1 MTDTHETVGAI
12 RRACVRNCVIRGQH
26 VTPCTCTAECP
37 EHPGHCKGC
46 LPRQASLGQLCSAC
60 VDRTREALAGIPD
73 AALHAASRS
82 DGKLSPGSTN
92 TDTTRRAS
100 HPFAPSPSP
109 AWDTAEEAFQWAL
122 VTALAC
128 ANDNHHTG
136 PFKYRADG
144 VPARNL
150 TALITY
156 ITANLEWYTIDIPE
170 EIHDEAT
177 ALHRSLIR
185 LTGRD
190 ELVHRIKVP
199 CPSCD
204 RRTLVREDG
213 RDRVECRNRDC
224 GRIWYEGEFDWMA
237 HVAVS

>member
-1 MTDTHETVGAI
+1 MSTCA
-12 RRACVRNCVIRGQH
+12 RGCKIQGLH
-26 VTPCTCTAECP
+26 TPPCTCTPECP
-37 EHPGHCKGC
+37 EHGGHCKGC
-46 LPRQASLGQLCSAC
+46 LPRQAAVGRLCQAC
-60 VDRTREALAGIPD
+60 ITRTTQALAGIPE
-73 AALHAASRS
+73 AAMHAAART

-100 HPFAPSPSP
+100 RPHAPSLSP

-136 PFKYRADG
+136 PFKYRQDG

-150 TALITY
+150 TALVSY
-156 ITANLEWYTIDIPE
+156 IANNLAWYAEDIPE

-177 ALHRSLIR
+177 ALHKSLIR

-190 ELVHRIKVP
+190 ELIHRIKVP
-199 CPSCD
+199 CPSCE